1 MAEDNPVN
9 QKVVLLQL
17 GKLGYEADIV
27 TNGIEVLSALERTSY
42 DVIFMDCHMPKMEGY
57 ETSRRIRERES
68 AQNGQAKPQT
78 HIVALTANAMEGD
91 REKCIAAGMDDYL
104 SKPTRIDDL
113 AAALARLRETASKSA
128 AEQQL

>member
-1 MAEDNPVN
+1 MGAFRRFFPLSLHSPEPPRNATPVPAVLVRPIYGPLRILLAEDNPVN

-17 GKLGYEADIV
+17 GNLGYEADIV
-27 TNGIEVLSALERTSY
+27 TNSIEVLSALERTRY
-42 DVIFMDCHMPKMEGY
+42 DPTFMDCHMPKMEGY

-91 REKCIAAGMDDYL
+91 
-104 SKPTRIDDL
+104 
-113 AAALARLRETASKSA
+113 
-128 AEQQL
+128 